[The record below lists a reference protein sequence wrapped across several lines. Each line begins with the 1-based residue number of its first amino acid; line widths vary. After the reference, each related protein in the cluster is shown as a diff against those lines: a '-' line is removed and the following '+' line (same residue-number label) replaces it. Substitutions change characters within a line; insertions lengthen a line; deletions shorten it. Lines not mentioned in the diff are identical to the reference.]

1 MLSRGICNGFW
12 KIEKSPC
19 RSGKDSL
26 YLLRAAETAFE
37 KKNLILNMA

>member
-1 MLSRGICNGFW
+1 MQWILEDRKES
-12 KIEKSPC
+12 C

-37 KKNLILNMA
+37 KNNLILNMV